1 MIQVEQVGV
10 VSGGVALL
18 DPVSLDVSRGEALV
32 VRGSNG
38 AGKSTL
44 LRVLAGARTPTSGSA
59 RIADT
64 VVTEGD
70 RMLRRRVSTMIG
82 LPPMAVDLT
91 VRDHVLLVATTWV
104 DDGDAAAELADG
116 VLAELG
122 IDWLVERYPHE
133 LSSGQTQLFGLALV
147 LARPFDV
154 LILDEPEQRLDPEH
168 VEAVI
173 EVLRARREAGATL
186 VIATHSAVLADA
198 LADQT
203 VVLKRAA

>member
-1 MIQVEQVGV
+1 MIQVEQVSV

-18 DPVSLDVSRGEALV
+18 DPVSVDVSRGEVLV

-44 LRVLAGARTPTSGSA
+44 LRVLSGARTPTSGSA
-59 RIADT
+59 RISGT
-64 VVTEGD
+64 VVGERN
-70 RMLRRRVSTMIG
+70 RMLRRSVSTMIG

-91 VRDHVLLVATTWV
+91 VRDHVLFVATTWV
-104 DDGDAAAELADG
+104 DGDAAAELADG
-116 VLAELG
+116 VIAELG
-122 IDWLVERYPHE
+122 IEWLSERYPHE

-168 VEAVI
+168 VDAVI
-173 EVLRARREAGATL
+173 KVLRTRRDAGATL
-186 VIATHSAVLADA
+186 VIATHSSVLADA

>member
-18 DPVSLDVSRGEALV
+18 EPVSLDVSRGEALI

-64 VVTEGD
+64 VVGEGD
-70 RMLRRRVSTMIG
+70 RMLRRSVSTMIG

-116 VLAELG
+116 VIAELG
-122 IDWLVERYPHE
+122 IDWLGERYPHE

-168 VEAVI
+168 VDAVI
-173 EVLRARREAGATL
+173 EVLRARRDAGATL